1 PDDGKSA
8 TLGQRWGAL
17 RTRDPMQ
24 DKSLPASPGQIVR
37 RWMYGER
44 FVDFVNHSAS
54 ELLGQLLQG
63 SAGSVEPTQRSAWV
77 EQIDSL
83 KTLQIPDA
91 QRSSAKI
98 YFEYSIP
105 RLGRRAD
112 VILIVGQVLFV
123 LEFKVGESRFNPDA
137 LDQVWDYALDLKNFH
152 ESSHNL

>member
-1 PDDGKSA
+1 
-8 TLGQRWGAL
+8 
-17 RTRDPMQ
+17 MQ
-24 DKSLPASPGQIVR
+24 DKSLPASPGQIVH

-44 FVDFVNHSAS
+44 FVDFVKHSAS
-54 ELLGQLLQG
+54 EILGQLLQG

-105 RLGRRAD
+105 RL
-112 VILIVGQVLFV
+112 
-123 LEFKVGESRFNPDA
+123 
-137 LDQVWDYALDLKNFH
+137 
-152 ESSHNL
+152 